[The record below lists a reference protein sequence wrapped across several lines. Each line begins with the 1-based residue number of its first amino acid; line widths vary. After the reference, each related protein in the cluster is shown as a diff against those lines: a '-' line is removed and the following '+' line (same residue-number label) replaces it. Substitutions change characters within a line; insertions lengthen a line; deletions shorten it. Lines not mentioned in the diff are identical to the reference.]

1 MVSDNYL
8 GELFDL
14 SESKP
19 KKKRKSAR
27 KKIIPADSPPS
38 IAAFSSLEKNGNQTK
53 ECRKPISVSAL
64 TRQIRRQ
71 IENNFIDVWVEG
83 EISTFKDHNSGHYYF
98 TLKDANSQIPAVMFR
113 GANSRLKFK
122 PENGMLVIVTGNVKI
137 YEPQGKYQIVCD
149 KMEPSGIGAMQVAF
163 EQLKK
168 KLAEEGL
175 FDESEKKQLP
185 AFPKII
191 GVVTSASGAAFHDIK
206 NVLFRRFPN
215 CRLILNPAPVQ
226 GSGAAE
232 KIARAIDECNE
243 AKKCGAADFD
253 VLIVG
258 RGGGSMEDLWCFNEE
273 IVARAIFRS
282 DLPVI
287 SAVGHEIDWTI
298 ADFVADKRAP
308 TPSAAAEIVVTPR
321 DEWFSQIV
329 DFQRRLRANI
339 DYLIDDYRNRVE
351 RAKTSYVFRE
361 PRRLIEIY
369 CQRVDELIGTLNYS
383 FREKL
388 SAIRLRFSSSLN
400 ILHSAEKIFT
410 VQLKQRRKNL
420 EMQSR
425 TLENLKNSIITN
437 SKNQLLNLLR
447 QLESV
452 SPAAVVKRGFT
463 IVRDESGKAIMSSK
477 EINTGDLIKT
487 EFYDGTVESKVEKI
501 NFDSAGTLKISMK
514 IDELKEKIK
523 NKQL

>member
-27 KKIIPADSPPS
+27 KKTVVADSS
-38 IAAFSSLEKNGNQTK
+38 LSTVDFSSLGRNESQSL
-53 ECRKPISVSAL
+53 ECRKPMSVSEL

-71 IENNFIDVWVEG
+71 IESNFANVWVEG

-175 FDESEKKQLP
+175 FDESEKKELP
-185 AFPKII
+185 VFPKTI

-215 CRLILNPAPVQ
+215 CRLVLNPAPVQ
-226 GSGAAE
+226 GNGAAE

-243 AKKCGAADFD
+243 AKKCGKVDFD

-273 IVARAIFRS
+273 VVARAIFRS

-321 DEWFSQIV
+321 DEWLSQII
-329 DFQRRLRANI
+329 DFQRRLKINF
-339 DYLIDDYRNRVE
+339 DYFIDDYRNRVE

-361 PRRLIEIY
+361 PRRLIDMY
-369 CQRVDELIGTLNYS
+369 RQRVDEFSNTLNYS
-383 FREKL
+383 FKGHL
-388 SAIRLRFSSSLN
+388 TDIRSRFSSSLN
-400 ILHSAEKIFT
+400 ILHSAKKIFA
-410 VQLKQRRKNL
+410 VQLKQRRKNV
-420 EMQSR
+420 EMQCR
-425 TLENLKNSIITN
+425 TLENIKNATFAN

-463 IVRDESGKAIMSSK
+463 IVRDESGRAIMSSK
-477 EINTGDLIKT
+477 EIKKGDLIKT
-487 EFYDGTVESKVEKI
+487 EFHDGMVESKVEKI
-501 NFDSAGTLKISMK
+501 NSEGVK
-514 IDELKEKIK
+514 
-523 NKQL
+523 